1 MSLHPVLQPQGLTR
15 IHSIPGTFRLLRFMW
30 LQILTPH
37 LLFTREILTLT
48 RAVNSGTHP
57 RPPRSLWERL
67 VGPESRSRSQDWCSL
82 AKGKEWNQGPGY
94 EILHQAGQPSSTR
107 HDEGWRGSLLS
118 CFVLGHSARVPEIAG
133 QPKTAEIY
141 SLTVLE
147 TKSAKS
153 ALMGQNQGVGGPPSL
168 RGGDFFASSTFRG
181 FRCSWLLAA

>member
-1 MSLHPVLQPQGLTR
+1 
-15 IHSIPGTFRLLRFMW
+15 MW

-147 TKSAKS
+147 PEV
-153 ALMGQNQGVGGPPSL
+153 QNQDIVRAILSPKALGEILSCLSP
-168 RGGDFFASSTFRG
+168 RFW
-181 FRCSWLLAA
+181 WLLALLGMGQHNSNVSSVFTLPSSLGVSVSTCSSLFS